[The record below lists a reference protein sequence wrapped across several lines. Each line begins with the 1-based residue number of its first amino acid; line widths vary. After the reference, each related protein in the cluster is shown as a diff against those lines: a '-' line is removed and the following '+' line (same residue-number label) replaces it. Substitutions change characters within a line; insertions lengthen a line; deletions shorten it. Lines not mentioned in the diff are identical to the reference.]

1 MVAVV
6 AELEV
11 VAVAGQ
17 LEVAVTGDRLE
28 VAVAGFGGFLGFALG
43 LARLAGGD
51 VEETES
57 DWCYLSRSL
66 LVCEQIAIGAHL
78 LTAHRGQIKLIKKTE
93 RRRNVTFQVGD
104 SITNRRGEKR
114 RYTASDDE
122 EPFDGFELSN
132 EPPPAR
138 SELHPEALQE
148 IVETK
153 NASNYQPVG
162 ARKSTRKKKRAEHE
176 DFLYY

>member
-28 VAVAGFGGFLGFALG
+28 VAVAGFGGFLEFALG

-57 DWCYLSRSL
+57 DWCYLARSL
-66 LVCEQIAIGAHL
+66 LVCEQVRDFLVLLIVGYNIAIA
-78 LTAHRGQIKLIKKTE
+78 
-93 RRRNVTFQVGD
+93 VV
-104 SITNRRGEKR
+104 
-114 RYTASDDE
+114 
-122 EPFDGFELSN
+122 FELYFFYISSVV
-132 EPPPAR
+132 PK
-138 SELHPEALQE
+138 L
-148 IVETK
+148 
-153 NASNYQPVG
+153 
-162 ARKSTRKKKRAEHE
+162 
-176 DFLYY
+176 